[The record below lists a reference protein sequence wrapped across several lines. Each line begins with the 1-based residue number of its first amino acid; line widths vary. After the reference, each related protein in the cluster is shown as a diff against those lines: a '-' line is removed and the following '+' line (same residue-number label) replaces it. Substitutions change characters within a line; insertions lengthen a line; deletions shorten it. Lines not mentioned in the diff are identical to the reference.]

1 MILAWLIGVPV
12 AGGLLAWFAGNYWS
26 GSSRW
31 VALGGLSLNLIISLV
46 LVLTGNG
53 QIIPGLNGPWLVD
66 INVPWIPWFGI
77 RFHLA
82 ADGLSLVLILL
93 TNILGIVS
101 VACSWTEI
109 TERTGFFYFNLM
121 WILAGIIGVFSA
133 LDLFLFYFFW
143 ELMMVPMFLMIAIWG
158 HENRI
163 YAAIKFFL
171 FTQISGL
178 LMLAAIIGLYF
189 VHGRSTGNYTF
200 DYPALLGTAMSGR
213 TAMWLMLGFLIA
225 FAVKLPAFPVH
236 CWLPDAH
243 TEAPTAGS
251 VILAGLLLKTGA
263 YGMIRF
269 VIPLFPEAA
278 KAFAPVAMLLAVIAI
293 LYGALLAFSQTDLK
307 RLVAYTSVSHMGFVL
322 LAIFAWND
330 LALQGAVIQ
339 IICHGLSTGA
349 LFVLVGIMQERLHT
363 RDIDRMGG
371 LWASVPRM
379 GGMAMVFALASL
391 GLPGMGNFVGEF
403 LILIGTYPVSRLL
416 TIFAALGLVSATVYS
431 LWIIQQAFHGTEKE
445 KRHIRDL
452 SKRETATLGA
462 MMILLIWLG
471 VYPQPVFK
479 TSRSALNYLQ
489 QIAPITS
496 LPPESISDTV
506 KAKLLLPVK
515 EKEIEK
521 YGRNP

>member
-1 MILAWLIGVPV
+1 
-12 AGGLLAWFAGNYWS
+12 
-26 GSSRW
+26 
-31 VALGGLSLNLIISLV
+31 
-46 LVLTGNG
+46 
-53 QIIPGLNGPWLVD
+53 
-66 INVPWIPWFGI
+66 
-77 RFHLA
+77 
-82 ADGLSLVLILL
+82 
-93 TNILGIVS
+93 
-101 VACSWTEI
+101 
-109 TERTGFFYFNLM
+109 
-121 WILAGIIGVFSA
+121 
-133 LDLFLFYFFW
+133 
-143 ELMMVPMFLMIAIWG
+143 
-158 HENRI
+158 
-163 YAAIKFFL
+163 
-171 FTQISGL
+171 
-178 LMLAAIIGLYF
+178 
-189 VHGRSTGNYTF
+189 
-200 DYPALLGTAMSGR
+200 
-213 TAMWLMLGFLIA
+213 
-225 FAVKLPAFPVH
+225 
-236 CWLPDAH
+236 
-243 TEAPTAGS
+243 
-251 VILAGLLLKTGA
+251 
-263 YGMIRF
+263 
-269 VIPLFPEAA
+269 
-278 KAFAPVAMLLAVIAI
+278 
-293 LYGALLAFSQTDLK
+293 
-307 RLVAYTSVSHMGFVL
+307 L

-379 GGMAMVFALASL
+379 GGMAMVFALASM

-489 QIAPITS
+489 QIAPIAS
-496 LPPESISDTV
+496 PPTERISDTV
-506 KAKLLLPVK
+506 KAKLLLQVK
-515 EKEIEK
+515 DKEIEK

>member
-1 MILAWLIGVPV
+1 MILAWLIGVLV
-12 AGGLLAWFAGNYWS
+12 AGGLLAWLAEIYRP

-31 VALGGLSLNLIISLV
+31 VALGGLILNLILSLGFV
-46 LVLTGNG
+46 LPRTGSVS
-53 QIIPGLNGPWLVD
+53 PGLNSPWLVD
-66 INVPWIPWFGI
+66 MNVPWIPWFGI

-93 TNILGIVS
+93 TDFLGIVS
-101 VACSWTEI
+101 VICSWTEI

-121 WILAGIIGVFSA
+121 WVLAGITGVFTA

-143 ELMMVPMFLMIAIWG
+143 ELMMVPMFLLIAIWG
-158 HENRI
+158 HEHRI

-178 LMLAAIIGLYF
+178 LMLAAIVGLYF

-200 DYPALLGTAMSGR
+200 DYPALLGTAMEPH

-251 VILAGLLLKTGA
+251 VVLAGLLLKTGA
-263 YGMIRF
+263 YGILRF

-278 KAFAPVAMLLAVIAI
+278 KAFAPAAMLLAVIAI

-322 LAIFAWND
+322 LAIFAWSD

-349 LFVLVGIMQERLHT
+349 LFVLVGIIQERLHT
-363 RDIDRMGG
+363 RDINRMGG
-371 LWASVPRM
+371 LWAAVPRM

-403 LILIGTYPVSRLL
+403 LILLGAYPVNRPL
-416 TIFAALGLVSATVYS
+416 TILSALGLVSATVYS
-431 LWIIQQAFHGTEKE
+431 LWIMQKAFHGADKD
-445 KRHIRDL
+445 KQPIRDL

-462 MMILLIWLG
+462 MMALLLWLG
-471 VYPQPVFK
+471 LYPQPVFN
-479 TSRSALNYLQ
+479 TTRPALKHMQ
-489 QIAPITS
+489 EIAPIS
-496 LPPESISDTV
+496 PQPEQVSGTV
-506 KAKLLLPVK
+506 NAKFLLPARDSEN
-515 EKEIEK
+515 EKH
-521 YGRNP
+521 GRNP

>member
-12 AGGLLAWFAGNYWS
+12 AGGLLAWLAGIYWS

-31 VALGGLSLNLIISLV
+31 VAFVGLTLNLIISLV
-46 LVLTGNG
+46 LFLPGTGP
-53 QIIPGLNGPWLVD
+53 IIPSLNGPWLAD
-66 INVPWIPWFGI
+66 LNVPWIPWFGI

-93 TNILGIVS
+93 TNFLGIVS

-121 WILAGIIGVFSA
+121 WVLAGIIGVFTA

-143 ELMMVPMFLMIAIWG
+143 ELMMVPMFLLIAIWG
-158 HENRI
+158 HENRT

-178 LMLAAIIGLYF
+178 LMLAAIVGLYF
-189 VHGRSTGNYTF
+189 VHGRSTGTYTF
-200 DYPALLGTAMSGR
+200 DYPALLGTVMPPH

-263 YGMIRF
+263 YGMLRF

-278 KAFAPVAMLLAVIAI
+278 KTFAPVAMLLAVIAI

-322 LAIFAWND
+322 LAVFAWNN

-363 RDIDRMGG
+363 RDINRMGG
-371 LWASVPRM
+371 LWAAVPRM

-403 LILIGTYPVSRLL
+403 LILLGAYPISRPL
-416 TIFAALGLVSATVYS
+416 TILAALGLVSATVYS
-431 LWIIQQAFHGTEKE
+431 LWIMQQAFHGKDKE
-445 KRHIRDL
+445 SQHIRDL
-452 SKRETATLGA
+452 SKRETAILGA
-462 MMILLIWLG
+462 MMVLLLWLG
-471 VYPQPVFK
+471 LYPQPVFK
-479 TSRSALNYLQ
+479 TTRPALIHLQ
-489 QIAPITS
+489 QIARISPQ
-496 LPPESISDTV
+496 PPEQV
-506 KAKLLLPVK
+506 PGAVNAGLLLPARDK
-515 EKEIEK
+515 AIEK
-521 YGRNP
+521 YRRNP